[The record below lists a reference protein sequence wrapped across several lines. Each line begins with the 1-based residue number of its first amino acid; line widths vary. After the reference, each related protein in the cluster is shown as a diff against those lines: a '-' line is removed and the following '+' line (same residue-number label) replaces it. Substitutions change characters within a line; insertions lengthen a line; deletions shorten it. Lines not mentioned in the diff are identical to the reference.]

1 MRVERH
7 EDPARR
13 PVAGTDDAIWRLV
26 RRIVGRLFVRRGGVL
41 SVIPSARSTK
51 LRVFGAPVLA
61 VAAAS
66 LLFAACSSSSKST
79 TSAATNPPAT
89 TASGS
94 GAVTVSAANVPG
106 VGTVLVD
113 GNNRTLY
120 VLVGEKGGKVTC
132 TSSGNCTGIWPPM
145 VLPAGTN
152 QATPGSGV
160 QASLLGVVMGPSGDH
175 RVTYNGWPLYTFSGD
190 TAPGQ
195 AKGQGV
201 KDVYGLWWVL
211 SPSGDPITTGSSSS
225 GSSGGSS
232 GGPSSSTGS
241 STPASTSPPT
251 TSGSSG
257 ASSGGAGF

>member
-1 MRVERH
+1 MRIERH

-13 PVAGTDDAIWRLV
+13 PVAGTNDAFRRLG
-26 RRIVGRLFVRRGGVL
+26 RIHGRLIVGRGRVL
-41 SVIPSARSTK
+41 SVIPSARSPRR
-51 LRVFGAPVLA
+51 RVIGAPVLA

-66 LLFAACSSSSKST
+66 LLFAACSSSNKST

-152 QATPGSGV
+152 QATAGSGV

-211 SPSGDPITTGSSSS
+211 SPSGDPITAGSSS
-225 GSSGGSS
+225 GSSSGSPGG
-232 GGPSSSTGS
+232 SSSTGS
-241 STPASTSPPT
+241 STPATTSPPT

>member
-1 MRVERH
+1 MRIERH
-7 EDPARR
+7 EDPARW
-13 PVAGTDDAIWRLV
+13 PAACANDS
-26 RRIVGRLFVRRGGVL
+26 VGRLGRILGRLVVWRGGVL
-41 SVIPSARSTK
+41 SVLPSPRPPK
-51 LRVFGAPVLA
+51 RRLVGAPLLA

-66 LLFAACSSSSKST
+66 LLFAACSSSNKST

-89 TASGS
+89 TASAS
-94 GAVTVSAANVPG
+94 GAVTVSAANLPG

-152 QATPGSGV
+152 QATAGSGV
-160 QASLLGVVMGPSGDH
+160 QSSLLGVVMGPSGDH

-211 SPSGDPITTGSSSS
+211 SPSGDPITTGSPSSGSSS
-225 GSSGGSS
+225 GSSGGSPS
-232 GGPSSSTGS
+232 GGSSSTGS
-241 STPASTSPPT
+241 PTPAT
-251 TSGSSG
+251 TSGNSG